1 MFFKQQAGKER
12 KARVPNAPLHKD
24 ALSSAQAQERQP
36 HAPPDEAAVQ
46 DIAALSAAARAFAL

>member
-12 KARVPNAPLHKD
+12 KARVPTAPVDKD
-24 ALSSAQAQERQP
+24 AQSSASAQERQP